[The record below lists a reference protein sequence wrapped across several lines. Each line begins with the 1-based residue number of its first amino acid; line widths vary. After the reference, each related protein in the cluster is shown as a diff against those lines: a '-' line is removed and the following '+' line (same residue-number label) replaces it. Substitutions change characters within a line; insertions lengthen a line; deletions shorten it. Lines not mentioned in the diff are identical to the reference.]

1 MSQIRILVVDDEP
14 FNLDII
20 SEYLEGAG
28 YLLEMA
34 ASGEAAWARLRDG
47 RAPFDLVVLDRMMP
61 GVDGLELLRWIKAD
75 PRLADIPVVMQTA
88 AASPEQVREG
98 LAAGAYYYLTK
109 PFEPESLQSIV
120 RAALDDQHQRRA
132 LTERLAVQRNAL
144 QTLQHGVFVFRSMD
158 EAHGVAAL
166 AASICDEP
174 DVVVLG
180 LSELLVNGVE
190 HGNLGIRFD
199 EKSRLRETG
208 QWEAEVARRLA
219 LPENRHKRVR
229 LTVTADAQ
237 AWIFRVEDEGPGFAW
252 NEFLE
257 LAPERAF
264 APNGRGIALARQ
276 LAFDALEYQGSGNC
290 VQATVH
296 KRTPVLR

>member
-34 ASGEAAWARLRDG
+34 ASGEEAWTLLRN
-47 RAPFDLVVLDRMMP
+47 PESHFDLVVLDRMMP
-61 GVDGLELLRWIKAD
+61 GIDGLELLRWIKAD
-75 PRLADIPVVMQTA
+75 RRLADMPVIMQTA

-120 RAALDDQHQRRA
+120 RAALDDLHQRRA
-132 LTERLAVQRNAL
+132 LAERLAVQRNAL
-144 QTLQHGVFVFRSMD
+144 QTLQHGLFVFRTME
-158 EAHGVAAL
+158 EAHGLAAL

-190 HGNLGIRFD
+190 HGNLGICFD
-199 EKSRLRETG
+199 EKSRLRESG
-208 QWEAEVARRLA
+208 QWEAEVLRRQA
-219 LPENRHKRVR
+219 LPANVDKRVR
-229 LTVTADAQ
+229 LTVSAEPG
-237 AWIFRVEDEGPGFAW
+237 AWVFSIEDEGEGFAW
-252 NEFLE
+252 QSFLE

-276 LAFDALEYQGSGNC
+276 LAFDELEYLGNGSC
-290 VQATVH
+290 VRATVR
-296 KRTPVLR
+296 KRGA

>member
-28 YLLEMA
+28 YLLQMA
-34 ASGEAAWARLRDG
+34 ESGEEAWTYLRRGDSQ
-47 RAPFDLVVLDRMMP
+47 FDLVVLDRMMP
-61 GVDGLELLRWIKAD
+61 GIDGLELLRWIQAD
-75 PRLADIPVVMQTA
+75 RRLADIPVIMQTA

-120 RAALDDQHQRRA
+120 RAALDDLHQRRA
-132 LTERLAVQRNAL
+132 LAERLAAQRHAL
-144 QTLQHGVFVFRSMD
+144 QMLQHGVFAFRTME
-158 EAHGVAAL
+158 EAHGLAAL

-190 HGNLGIRFD
+190 HGNLDICFE
-199 EKSRLRETG
+199 EKSRLREAG
-208 QWEAEVARRLA
+208 QWEAEVQRRLA
-219 LPENRHKRVR
+219 LPDNQRKYVR
-229 LTVTADAQ
+229 LTVASDPQ
-237 AWIFRVEDEGPGFAW
+237 AWVFSIADEGGGFVW
-252 NEFLE
+252 QDFLE

-276 LAFDALEYQGSGNC
+276 LAFDDLEYLGNGNC
-290 VQATVH
+290 VRATVR
-296 KRTPVLR
+296 KRRH

>member
-28 YLLEMA
+28 YLLQMA
-34 ASGEAAWARLRDG
+34 ESGEEAWTYLRRG
-47 RAPFDLVVLDRMMP
+47 ELHFDLVVLDRMMP
-61 GVDGLELLRWIKAD
+61 GIDGLELLRWIKAD
-75 PRLADIPVVMQTA
+75 RRLADIPVIMQTA

-120 RAALDDQHQRRA
+120 RAALDDLHQHRA
-132 LTERLAVQRNAL
+132 LAERLAAQRNAL
-144 QTLQHGVFVFRSMD
+144 QTLQHGVFAFRTME
-158 EAHGVAAL
+158 EAHGLAAL

-190 HGNLGIRFD
+190 HGNLNICFK
-199 EKSRLRETG
+199 EKSRLREAG
-208 QWEAEVARRLA
+208 EWEAEVQRRLL
-219 LPENRHKRVR
+219 LPENQSKYVR
-229 LTVTADAQ
+229 LTVTSDPQ
-237 AWIFRVEDEGPGFAW
+237 AWVFSVEDEGGGFAW
-252 NEFLE
+252 KEFLE

-276 LAFDALEYQGSGNC
+276 LAFDELEYLGNGNC
-290 VQATVH
+290 ARATVR
-296 KRTPVLR
+296 KRRH

>member
-34 ASGEAAWARLRDG
+34 ASGEEAWTLLRN
-47 RAPFDLVVLDRMMP
+47 PESHFDLVVLDRMMP
-61 GVDGLELLRWIKAD
+61 GIDGLELLRWIKAD
-75 PRLADIPVVMQTA
+75 RRLADMPVIMQTA

-120 RAALDDQHQRRA
+120 RAALDDLHQRRA
-132 LTERLAVQRNAL
+132 LAERLAVQRNAL
-144 QTLQHGVFVFRSMD
+144 QTLQHGLFVFRTME
-158 EAHGVAAL
+158 EAHGLAAL

-190 HGNLGIRFD
+190 HGNLGICFD
-199 EKSRLRETG
+199 EKSRLRESG
-208 QWEAEVARRLA
+208 QWEAEVMRRQA
-219 LPENRHKRVR
+219 LPANVDKRVR
-229 LTVTADAQ
+229 LTVSAEPG
-237 AWIFRVEDEGPGFAW
+237 AWVFAIEDEGEGFAW
-252 NEFLE
+252 QSFLE

-276 LAFDALEYQGSGNC
+276 LAFDELEYLGNGSC
-290 VQATVH
+290 VRATVR
-296 KRTPVLR
+296 KRGA

>member
-28 YLLEMA
+28 YLLQMA
-34 ASGEAAWARLRDG
+34 ESGEEAWTYLRRGDS
-47 RAPFDLVVLDRMMP
+47 RFDLVVLDRMMP
-61 GVDGLELLRWIKAD
+61 GIDGLELLRWLKAD
-75 PRLADIPVVMQTA
+75 RRLADIPVIMQTA

-120 RAALDDQHQRRA
+120 RAALDDLHQRRA
-132 LTERLAVQRNAL
+132 LAERLAAQRHAL
-144 QTLQHGVFVFRSMD
+144 QTLQHGVFAFRTME
-158 EAHGVAAL
+158 EAHGLAAL

-190 HGNLGIRFD
+190 HGNLAICFD
-199 EKSRLRETG
+199 EKSRLREAG
-208 QWEAEVARRLA
+208 EWEAEVKRRLA
-219 LPENRHKRVR
+219 LPENQSKYVR
-229 LTVTADAQ
+229 LTVASDPL
-237 AWIFRVEDEGPGFAW
+237 AWVFSIEDEGGGFVW
-252 NEFLE
+252 QDFLE

-276 LAFDALEYQGSGNC
+276 LAFDELEYQGNGNC
-290 VQATVH
+290 VRATVR
-296 KRTPVLR
+296 KRRH

>member
-34 ASGEAAWARLRDG
+34 ASGEDAWALLGNTQAR
-47 RAPFDLVVLDRMMP
+47 FDLVVLDRMMP
-61 GVDGLELLRWIKAD
+61 GIDGLELLRWIKAD
-75 PRLADIPVVMQTA
+75 RRLADMPVIMQTA

-120 RAALDDQHQRRA
+120 RAALDDLHQRRA
-132 LTERLAVQRNAL
+132 LAERLAVQRNAL
-144 QTLQHGVFVFRSMD
+144 QTLQHGLFAFRTME
-158 EAHGVAAL
+158 EAHGLAAL

-190 HGNLGIRFD
+190 HGNLGICFD
-199 EKSRLRETG
+199 EKSRLRESG
-208 QWEAEVARRLA
+208 QWEAEVLRRQG
-219 LPENRHKRVR
+219 LPDNQAKRVR
-229 LTVTADAQ
+229 LTVSAEPG
-237 AWIFRVEDEGPGFAW
+237 AWVFTIEDDGDGFAW
-252 NEFLE
+252 QSFLE

-276 LAFDALEYQGSGNC
+276 LAFDELEYLGNGSC
-290 VQATVH
+290 VRATVR
-296 KRTPVLR
+296 KRAG

>member
-1 MSQIRILVVDDEP
+1 MSQTRILVVDDEP

-34 ASGEAAWARLRDG
+34 PSGEEAWALLRSHQTS
-47 RAPFDLVVLDRMMP
+47 FDLVVLDRMMP
-61 GVDGLELLRWIKAD
+61 GIDGLELLRWIKAD
-75 PRLADIPVVMQTA
+75 RRLADIPVVMQTA

-120 RAALDDQHQRRA
+120 RAALDDLHQRRA
-132 LTERLAVQRNAL
+132 LAERLAVQRNAL
-144 QTLQHGVFVFRSMD
+144 QTLQRGVFVFRSID
-158 EAHGVAAL
+158 EAHGVAAV

-219 LPENRHKRVR
+219 QPDNQHKQVR
-229 LTVTADAQ
+229 LTVSSDAQ
-237 AWIFRVEDEGPGFAW
+237 AWVFCIEDEGNGFDW
-252 NEFLE
+252 KEFLE

-276 LAFDALEYQGSGNC
+276 LAFDTLEYQGCGNS
-290 VQATVH
+290 VRATVR
-296 KRTPVLR
+296 KRTKAG

>member
-34 ASGEAAWARLRDG
+34 ASGEEAWALLRN
-47 RAPFDLVVLDRMMP
+47 AEAHFDLVVLDRMMP
-61 GVDGLELLRWIKAD
+61 GIDGLELLRWIKAD
-75 PRLADIPVVMQTA
+75 RRLADMPVIMQTA

-120 RAALDDQHQRRA
+120 RAALDDLHQRRA
-132 LTERLAVQRNAL
+132 LAERLAVQRNAL
-144 QTLQHGVFVFRSMD
+144 QTLQHGLFVFRTME
-158 EAHGVAAL
+158 EAHGLAAL

-190 HGNLGIRFD
+190 HGNLGICFD
-199 EKSRLRETG
+199 EKSRLRESG
-208 QWEAEVARRLA
+208 QWEAEVLRRQA
-219 LPENRHKRVR
+219 LPANSGKRVR
-229 LTVTADAQ
+229 LTVSAEPG
-237 AWIFRVEDEGPGFAW
+237 AWVFSIEDEGEGFAW
-252 NEFLE
+252 QSFLE

-276 LAFDALEYQGSGNC
+276 LAFDDLEYLGNGSC
-290 VQATVH
+290 VRATVR
-296 KRTPVLR
+296 KRGA